1 MKRFAAS
8 VGMLM
13 LVAAALAAA
22 VWDGSAVAGVQGD
35 FPADGL
41 YGACNSFPR
50 DTSVT
55 VTNLENGKTIT
66 VTITDGVDNPSVFI
80 ALSPKA
86 ADALSMRS
94 GSATRIRAVALTASQ
109 GEVNLPPRLAGESTD
124 PDYNPKVYVEREKAA
139 EAAAPAPAAVPVV
152 VPPVVAPPVVVPPV
166 VAPPVVAPAVVAPAV
181 VAPAVV
187 APAAVVPAA
196 VVPAAVATTQA
207 GPSVAANSLP
217 VPETSAAV
225 QGPPKAAALAL
236 NLPSPNPPSI
246 SPSGTSTAK
255 VESVAQAPEIIGGS
269 VPRPKSSESPAPALA
284 DPALPA
290 ASPPLAQTEP
300 EIVPD
305 QLPEA
310 VLSRIIAPT
319 KVEPVP
325 VLAEAAPPSS
335 PPAASA
341 ANAGPEAIAL
351 DRPSYAP
358 SIEGAASP
366 VPELAAPV
374 VPTPSESM
382 TAEKPAAAKP
392 EEAIVALEPA
402 QPRPP
407 QAAAP
412 EAPTA
417 PPAAATTTGR
427 RARRASGRRP
437 RRRPI
442 PRHRR
447 RAAAVAPPSIPLIN
461 GLEKGSFYIQI
472 GVFATNESLR
482 SAIAG
487 FKSTYPLAVEPL
499 TTSSGV
505 SAFRLYVGP
514 LGKDE
519 SGVVLIGIRY
529 LGYRDAYI
537 RQGS

>member
-8 VGMLM
+8 VGMLV

-22 VWDGSAVAGVQGD
+22 VWDGSAVAGVEGD

-55 VTNLENGKTIT
+55 VTNLENGKTVT

-139 EAAAPAPAAVPVV
+139 EAAAPSAAAVPAVV
-152 VPPVVAPPVVVPPV
+152 APPVVAPPVVVPPV
-166 VAPPVVAPAVVAPAV
+166 VAPATE
-181 VAPAVV
+181 
-187 APAAVVPAA
+187 
-196 VVPAAVATTQA
+196 ATTQA
-207 GPSVAANSLP
+207 GSTVAANSLP

-236 NLPSPNPPSI
+236 SLPSPNPPSI
-246 SPSGTSTAK
+246 PPSGTSTAK
-255 VESVAQAPEIIGGS
+255 GEYVAQAPEIIGGS
-269 VPRPKSSESPAPALA
+269 VPRPKTSESPAPALA
-284 DPALPA
+284 LADPALPST
-290 ASPPLAQTEP
+290 SPPLAQAEP

-310 VLSRIIAPT
+310 VLSPIIAPP
-319 KVEPVP
+319 KVEPMP
-325 VLAEAAPPSS
+325 VLAGAAPPAL

-341 ANAGPEAIAL
+341 ANSGPEAIAL

-358 SIEGAASP
+358 SIEGAALP
-366 VPELAAPV
+366 VPELAAPI

-382 TAEKPAAAKP
+382 TAEKPAAVKP
-392 EEAIVALEPA
+392 GEAIVALEPA

-412 EAPTA
+412 VAPTA
-417 PPAAATTTGR
+417 APVAPPSTLPAVAPKATSNPVVSPG
-427 RARRASGRRP
+427 G
-437 RRRPI
+437 
-442 PRHRR
+442 
-447 RAAAVAPPSIPLIN
+447 AAVAPPSIPLIN
-461 GLEKGSFYIQI
+461 GLEKGSFYVQI
-472 GVFATNESLR
+472 GVFATNESLH

-487 FKSTYPLAVEPL
+487 FKATYPLAVEPL
-499 TTSSGV
+499 TTSAGV
-505 SAFRLYVGP
+505 PAFRLYVGP

>member
-8 VGMLM
+8 VGMLV

-55 VTNLENGKTIT
+55 VTNLENGKTVT

-109 GEVNLPPRLAGESTD
+109 GEVNLPPRLAGESAD

-139 EAAAPAPAAVPVV
+139 EAAAPSAAAVPAVV
-152 VPPVVAPPVVVPPV
+152 VPPVVAPPVIVPP
-166 VAPPVVAPAVVAPAV
+166 A
-181 VAPAVV
+181 V
-187 APAAVVPAA
+187 APAAVAPATE
-196 VVPAAVATTQA
+196 ATTQA

-236 NLPSPNPPSI
+236 SLPSPNPPSI
-246 SPSGTSTAK
+246 PPSGTSTAK
-255 VESVAQAPEIIGGS
+255 VESVAHAPEILGGS
-269 VPRPKSSESPAPALA
+269 VPRPKTSESPAPAPALV
-284 DPALPA
+284 DPALPS
-290 ASPPLAQTEP
+290 ASPPLAQAEP

-319 KVEPVP
+319 KVEPMP
-325 VLAEAAPPSS
+325 VWAEAAPSAL

-341 ANAGPEAIAL
+341 ANSGPEAIAL

-358 SIEGAASP
+358 SIEGAALP

-382 TAEKPAAAKP
+382 TAEKPAATKP
-392 EEAIVALEPA
+392 GEAIVALEPA

-407 QAAAP
+407 QSCRARRAAGRARR
-412 EAPTA
+412 ADA
-417 PPAAATTTGR
+417 GHRAR
-427 RARRASGRRP
+427 RARRVDDDRAGRQARRHARGGRGPPLDTAHQWARERFLLCPDRRIRDQRIPAFGDRRIQVDLSSRGRAIDHELRP
-437 RRRPI
+437 LRLPPLRRSPGQGRE
-442 PRHRR
+442 RRGAHRD
-447 RAAAVAPPSIPLIN
+447 PL
-461 GLEKGSFYIQI
+461 S
-472 GVFATNESLR
+472 
-482 SAIAG
+482 
-487 FKSTYPLAVEPL
+487 
-499 TTSSGV
+499 
-505 SAFRLYVGP
+505 RLQGRVYQT
-514 LGKDE
+514 GK
-519 SGVVLIGIRY
+519 
-529 LGYRDAYI
+529 LGYT
-537 RQGS
+537 

>member
-8 VGMLM
+8 VGMLV

-22 VWDGSAVAGVQGD
+22 VWDGSAVAGVEGD

-55 VTNLENGKTIT
+55 VTNLENGKTVT

-139 EAAAPAPAAVPVV
+139 EAAAPSAAAVPA
-152 VPPVVAPPVVVPPV
+152 VVAPPVVAPPV
-166 VAPPVVAPAVVAPAV
+166 VAPPVVAPAAVAPATE
-181 VAPAVV
+181 
-187 APAAVVPAA
+187 
-196 VVPAAVATTQA
+196 ATTQA
-207 GPSVAANSLP
+207 GPSVAANTLP

-236 NLPSPNPPSI
+236 SLPSPNPPSI
-246 SPSGTSTAK
+246 PPSGTSTAK
-255 VESVAQAPEIIGGS
+255 EEYVAQTPEIIGGS
-269 VPRPKSSESPAPALA
+269 VPRPKTSESPAPALA

-290 ASPPLAQTEP
+290 ASPPLAQAEP

-325 VLAEAAPPSS
+325 VLAEAAPPAL
-335 PPAASA
+335 PPSASA
-341 ANAGPEAIAL
+341 ASSGPEAIAL

-382 TAEKPAAAKP
+382 TAEKPATTAKP
-392 EEAIVALEPA
+392 GEAIVALEPA
-402 QPRPP
+402 EPRPP

-412 EAPTA
+412 EATTA
-417 PPAAATTTGR
+417 APEATPSAAPAVAPEATPNPAVSPAG
-427 RARRASGRRP
+427 
-437 RRRPI
+437 
-442 PRHRR
+442 
-447 RAAAVAPPSIPLIN
+447 AAVAPPSIPLIN
-461 GLEKGSFYIQI
+461 GLEKGSFYVQI
-472 GVFATNESLR
+472 GVFATNESLH

-487 FKSTYPLAVEPL
+487 FKATYPLAVEPL
-499 TTSSGV
+499 TTSAGV
-505 SAFRLYVGP
+505 PAFRLYVGP

>member
-8 VGMLM
+8 VGMLV

-55 VTNLENGKTIT
+55 VTNLENGKTVT

-109 GEVNLPPRLAGESTD
+109 GEVNLPPRLAGESAD

-139 EAAAPAPAAVPVV
+139 EAAAPSAAAVPAVV
-152 VPPVVAPPVVVPPV
+152 VPPVVAPPVIVPP
-166 VAPPVVAPAVVAPAV
+166 A
-181 VAPAVV
+181 V
-187 APAAVVPAA
+187 APAAVAPATE
-196 VVPAAVATTQA
+196 ATTQA

-236 NLPSPNPPSI
+236 SLPSPNPPSI
-246 SPSGTSTAK
+246 PPSGTSTAK
-255 VESVAQAPEIIGGS
+255 VESVAHAPEILGGS
-269 VPRPKSSESPAPALA
+269 VPRPKTSESPAPAPALV
-284 DPALPA
+284 DPALPS
-290 ASPPLAQTEP
+290 ASPPLAQAEP

-319 KVEPVP
+319 KVEPMP
-325 VLAEAAPPSS
+325 VWAEAAPSAL

-341 ANAGPEAIAL
+341 ANSGPEAIAL

-358 SIEGAASP
+358 SIEGAALP

-382 TAEKPAAAKP
+382 TAEKPAATKP
-392 EEAIVALEPA
+392 GEAIVALEPA

-412 EAPTA
+412 AA
-417 PPAAATTTGR
+417 PPAAPAAPTPATEPVAPVASTTT
-427 RARRASGRRP
+427 APAAKP
-437 RRRPI
+437 AVTPE
-442 PRHRR
+442 
-447 RAAAVAPPSIPLIN
+447 AAVAPPSIPLIN
-461 GLEKGSFYIQI
+461 GLEKGSFYVQI

-499 TTSSGV
+499 TTSSGL